1 MRTSSFR
8 LPLVAVFA
16 LTLVAL
22 SASPAAA
29 ATISGEGYYS
39 RFGFGA
45 GRGGL
50 TIVDYIDADDGRIRA
65 SVGGLLAS
73 EEYFIAGRSIG
84 CNGTPS
90 KSNKVFR
97 LTTMTDG
104 LGNLWVNRSV
114 VIKEVLISSIWIGR
128 TGSTAAPA
136 CRAAVHFETRSV
148 ATGDVNGDGAAGVID
163 GTSNTMMGLVEKRPN
178 GHVRVSIVVDPWDP
192 TGDIYVVSLANRAC
206 GHTPTKTF
214 KIQLDDGPYSV
225 HDIHMNQ
232 GSLNAL
238 RSVRVRNVSEGVN
251 MGCAPLSVLI
261 ALLVP

>member
-1 MRTSSFR
+1 MRNSSFR
-8 LPLVAVFA
+8 LPVVAVFA
-16 LTLVAL
+16 LMLVAL

-29 ATISGEGYYS
+29 ATVSGEGYYS

-50 TIVDYIDADDGRIRA
+50 AIVDYIDTDEGRVRA
-65 SVGGLLAS
+65 SVEGLLAS

-90 KSNKVFR
+90 QSNRVFR
-97 LTTMTDG
+97 LTTMTNGEGD
-104 LGNLWVNRSV
+104 LWVNRSV
-114 VIKEVLISSIWIGR
+114 VIKEVLVSSIWIGR
-128 TGSTAAPA
+128 TVGSAAPA
-136 CRAAVHFETRSV
+136 CRAAVHFETRNV

-163 GTSNTMMGLVEKRPN
+163 GTSNTLMGLVEKRPN
-178 GHVRVSIVVDPWDP
+178 GQARVSIVVDPHDP
-192 TGDIYVVSLANRAC
+192 NDIYVVSLANRAC

-214 KIQLDDGPYSV
+214 KVQLDGAGYSV

-238 RSVRVRNVSEGVN
+238 RSVRVRNISEGVN
-251 MGCAPLSVLI
+251 VGCAPLSVLI
-261 ALLVP
+261 ALLLP